1 MTIDR
6 DFLQEYVLKDGTPV
20 LVRAIRPEDATELQ
34 AGFARLSA
42 LSRYSRFLSSPLE
55 LSESALEY
63 LTHVDFKDHVALVA
77 FGPLCPGGKTI
88 GLGVARFIRLVE
100 EPEVAEA
107 AVTVIDAVQ
116 ARGIGTL
123 LVKLVGQAALE
134 RGIRLFRAEVLHS
147 NTPIQQILRA
157 FNARLCS
164 IHGHVQVLEI
174 DLVRLAEQ
182 SARDS
187 SPGF

>member
-1 MTIDR
+1 MNIDR

-20 LVRAIRPEDATELQ
+20 AVRAIRPEDAAALQ
-34 AGFARLSA
+34 DGFTRLSA
-42 LSRYSRFLSSPLE
+42 LSRYSRFLSSPNE

-63 LTHVDFKDHVALVA
+63 LTQINFKDHVALIA
-77 FGPLCPGGKTI
+77 FGPIAPGQRNV

-107 AVTVIDAVQ
+107 AVTVVDAAQ
-116 ARGIGTL
+116 ERGLGKL
-123 LVKLVGQAALE
+123 LVKLIGAAALE

-147 NTPIQQILRA
+147 NVPVHQILRA
-157 FNARLCS
+157 FDARLCS

-174 DLVRLAEQ
+174 DLVRQAEEA
-182 SARDS
+182 SRR
-187 SPGF
+187 P